1 MQYLGWYI
9 MLTSFFVFMIVV
21 FIVGYL
27 LRRRCPECGGDVKE
41 VSREITVYPTK
52 MHPGVERTKYKCIKC
67 GHEFERTKY
76 LPKLGAWVPSYGP
89 SKKSSVAPDRE
100 EHAHRGSKGGYA
112 RMGRDAGRMSNM
124 FGEGKSGGTGSSK
137 KY

>member
-21 FIVGYL
+21 VIVGYL

-41 VSREITVYPTK
+41 GTREATVFPTPL
-52 MHPGVERTKYKCIKC
+52 HPGVERTKYKCVKC
-67 GHEFERTKY
+67 DHEYERLKY
-76 LPKLGAWVPSYGP
+76 LPKLGAWVPAYGTEKR
-89 SKKSSVAPDRE
+89 STYISDRE
-100 EHAHRGSKGGYA
+100 DADHRGSREGYS

-124 FGEGKSGGTGSSK
+124 FGGGKSSGTGSSK